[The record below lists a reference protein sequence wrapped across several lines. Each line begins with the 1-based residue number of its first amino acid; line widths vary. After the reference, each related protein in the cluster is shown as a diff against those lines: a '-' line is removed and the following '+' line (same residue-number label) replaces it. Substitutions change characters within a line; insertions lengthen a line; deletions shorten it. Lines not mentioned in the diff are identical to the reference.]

1 MTDRQKK
8 KETNRQKDRQTE
20 SVSALCSY
28 LPKDNKV
35 SVKYDENAQT
45 LFWTFLFQNV
55 LVGPVKLVL
64 TNSNFS
70 PQKVY
75 SFLLKLAISSSPNQ
89 VSSLSINVFEQFP
102 LLKAVSQPFLLWV
115 SSVSTLC
122 VRRN

>member
-8 KETNRQKDRQTE
+8 KETNGQKERQTE

-75 SFLLKLAISSSPNQ
+75 PFLLKLAISSSPNQ

-102 LLKAVSQPFLLWV
+102 LLKAVSQLFLLWGTLFQLKNV
-115 SSVSTLC
+115 SY
-122 VRRN
+122 